1 MSLKSL
7 TNYWS
12 SKSIKLSDAFEV
24 LIQYS
29 PTSQFET
36 MVNCTG
42 FTLPKLEY
50 DEETYEYGNLA
61 QVFVVPKYDSCKEVT
76 LEFYETMKDKN
87 FSVTTSKIF
96 NYMGYK
102 LNQKFDNWLSVNSAN
117 YTIDKY
123 ISTIDIKV
131 LDNKLWRYIYKY
143 HFDNLKIVNYSIYNL
158 DYQSDTPCTISITFS
173 FESYKKEIINEK
185 VEYQESQNQ
194 QKQQERQESLL
205 SPEEAKQQYND
216 EALNDNLE
224 DIYLNGLTQL
234 NDVPEPTEEELAQED
249 QLQKQ
254 AAYEQMMV
262 ARRNEMSRGRAPDT
276 SPRVAAE
283 ESQWASVEAAE
294 QERQDVLAQQER
306 AELDAQNELMYQATQ
321 QAQRGASR
329 GPQGQTSNPNI
340 GGGTDSVEESQW
352 AQAEADEAK
361 RQASQNYVSNQSGG
375 YEKPKNEKAKEIEA
389 KLNNEKPQLASTSSD
404 ISHSKPNESSKQNKS
419 QYTSSQIQEMAK
431 NAANYD
437 KQKGVQKGKTG
448 QFYQAGANAM
458 GLDENARKEF
468 ESAYKANFS

>member
-50 DEETYEYGNLA
+50 DEETYEYGNVA

-96 NYMGYK
+96 DYMGYK
-102 LNQKFDNWLSVNSAN
+102 LNQKFDNWLSVNTAN

-194 QKQQERQESLL
+194 QKEPLL
-205 SPEEAKQQYND
+205 PPEEAKQQYND

-234 NDVPEPTEEELAQED
+234 NDIPEPTEEELAQED

-254 AAYEQMMV
+254 AAYEQMML
-262 ARRNEMSRGRAPDT
+262 ARRNEMSRGRGPDI
-276 SPRVAAE
+276 SPSVAYE

-294 QERQDVLAQQER
+294 QERQEVLAQQER
-306 AELDAQNELMYQATQ
+306 AELDAQNEQMYQATQ

-329 GPQGQTSNPNI
+329 GPQGPTSNPNI
-340 GGGTDSVEESQW
+340 GGGAVAAEESQW
-352 AQAEADEAK
+352 EQAEADETK
-361 RQASQNYVSNQSGG
+361 RQQLQTYVSNPSIG

-404 ISHSKPNESSKQNKS
+404 VSHSNQNKS